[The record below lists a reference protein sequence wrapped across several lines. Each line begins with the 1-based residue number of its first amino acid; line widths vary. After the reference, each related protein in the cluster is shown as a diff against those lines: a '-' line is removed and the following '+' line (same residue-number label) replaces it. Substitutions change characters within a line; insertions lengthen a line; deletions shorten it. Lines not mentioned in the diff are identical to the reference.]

1 MKTPKSTE
9 DVLQPKLE
17 TVSATPNKGQ
27 LVEAHDATTGVGHAE
42 GDIALPGSVDCGDCC
57 LEQFAPAK
65 GALPVRT
72 RTNKPEGGSIV
83 TSETQ
88 PTPPYPDEGEDAA
101 RVKLFTRG
109 GQDRIAQ
116 ESMSSR
122 DWNSAGAAAQK
133 NEAQYRGRQCK
144 RRARADAR
152 NAHANH
158 PR

>member
-1 MKTPKSTE
+1 MKVPKSTE

-17 TVSATPNKGQ
+17 TVSATPNKGE

-42 GDIALPGSVDCGDCC
+42 GDVALPGSVDCGDCC

-88 PTPPYPDEGEDAA
+88 PTPPYPDESEDAA

-109 GQDRIAQ
+109 GADRIAYPT
-116 ESMSSR
+116 MSGR
-122 DWNSAGAAAQK
+122 DWNSTGAPAPNKEQK
-133 NEAQYRGRQCK
+133 
-144 RRARADAR
+144 
-152 NAHANH
+152 
-158 PR
+158 